1 MDPFYETQENHNLIG
16 VANVFLEALFHD
28 VKLDYHTPIISQQ
41 GEVAGRLQ
49 VELSRV
55 GGRFPQ
61 DRICEAAS
69 ENSGDSNDSM
79 DDDQTGTSTIV
90 CRVTIKQA
98 SGLPLSLSNFVF
110 CHYHFWGDSEPIV
123 VPPVVSPELP
133 ATPHP
138 ASMTF
143 KFDHS
148 KDFTVPVT
156 EEFIEHCA
164 EGALSIEVWGHR
176 SAGFSR
182 LKPGWEVEQQQ
193 LAKARSLADRWS
205 ELTRK
210 IELLV
215 EIQELTEQGEYSP
228 VEVAMKPDVLTG
240 GVYQL
245 RQGQQRRI
253 QVRVRPVQQSGTLPI
268 ICQSVVSI
276 AIGSVC
282 IR

>member
-1 MDPFYETQENHNLIG
+1 M
-16 VANVFLEALFHD
+16 
-28 VKLDYHTPIISQQ
+28 
-41 GEVAGRLQ
+41 
-49 VELSRV
+49 
-55 GGRFPQ
+55 
-61 DRICEAAS
+61 
-69 ENSGDSNDSM
+69 
-79 DDDQTGTSTIV
+79 
-90 CRVTIKQA
+90 
-98 SGLPLSLSNFVF
+98 
-110 CHYHFWGDSEPIV
+110 
-123 VPPVVSPELP
+123 
-133 ATPHP
+133 
-138 ASMTF
+138 
-143 KFDHS
+143 
-148 KDFTVPVT
+148 DFTVPIT

-193 LAKARSLADRWS
+193 WAKARSLADRWS

-215 EIQELTEQGEYSP
+215 EIQELTEQGEYSS
-228 VEVAMKPDVLTG
+228 VEVVHKPDIPTG

-253 QVRVRPVQQSGTLPI
+253 QVRVRPVQHSGTLPI

-282 IR
+282 NRWIDQLEVSL